1 MIRMAILCR
10 PPRPR
15 CCGLPFGGGAP
26 LPLSDDHFLSTIYLG
41 ATLLP
46 FCPTTSCSLSPTNHE
61 PLMLP
66 QATWLYVFIVSVCP
80 PRSDGRLLG
89 YTQTPRQPGSPRWSG
104 WPLASP
110 SDGATLLL
118 STTGGDVPTLS
129 ASDPRRLSRPY
140 RPRLRR
146 HRLGAFSSMM
156 TSPTRL
162 SCSPN
167 PMNHE
172 LLMSPQATCLYVCVV
187 SVCPPRSTR
196 LSGEVVARV
205 QTPGVDP
212 GCGDSDPCL

>member
-1 MIRMAILCR
+1 MNPLCCHR
-10 PPRPR
+10 RR
-15 CCGLPFGGGAP
+15 GCM
-26 LPLSDDHFLSTIYLG
+26 YLLCLCVRHG
-41 ATLLP
+41 
-46 FCPTTSCSLSPTNHE
+46 PTVGFS
-61 PLMLP
+61 
-66 QATWLYVFIVSVCP
+66 A
-80 PRSDGRLLG
+80 
-89 YTQTPRQPGSPRWSG
+89 TPRQPGSPRWSG

-156 TSPTRL
+156 TSLVSKTSPTRL

-205 QTPGVDP
+205 QTRG
-212 GCGDSDPCL
+212 

>member
-89 YTQTPRQPGSPRWSG
+89 YTQAARLAPMVRMALGFALRRGHAAAVYHWWRRSHALGQRPPA
-104 WPLASP
+104 PLP
-110 SDGATLLL
+110 
-118 STTGGDVPTLS
+118 PI
-129 ASDPRRLSRPY
+129 SRPY

-205 QTPGVDP
+205 QTRG
-212 GCGDSDPCL
+212 